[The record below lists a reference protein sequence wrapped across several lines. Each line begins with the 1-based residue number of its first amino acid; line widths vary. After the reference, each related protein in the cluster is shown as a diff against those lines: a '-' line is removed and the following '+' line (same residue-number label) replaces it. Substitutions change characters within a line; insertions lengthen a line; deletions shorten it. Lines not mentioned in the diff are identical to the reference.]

1 MTNTKSLR
9 ASEAGSLP
17 EGGYDDTGKT
27 DQGDTAAPGLQP
39 EGARDQ
45 GGHEPE
51 ERRGQDR
58 EVRGWP
64 LYSPEGDP
72 FQDRQSPE
80 RQPYGG
86 RPVYRQGFT

>member
-9 ASEAGSLP
+9 ANEAGPLP

-27 DQGDTAAPGLQP
+27 DQGDTAAPWVQP

-45 GGHEPE
+45 GRHEPE
-51 ERRGQDR
+51 KRREQDR
-58 EVRGWP
+58 EVRGRP
-64 LYSPEGDP
+64 MRSPEGDP
-72 FQDRQSPE
+72 VQDRQSPE
-80 RQPYGG
+80 RQSDGG